1 MENSIVHSFLFTD
14 ALKLILISSSIGRNI
29 PNLKTKVCYI
39 KFSFFGKNFHII
51 HFFYKKVYV
60 ITLKIPKVTFTLT
73 KEPPWNNEFLQSFS
87 RNIQFEKCF
96 RIVRKI
102 VTKPVRKIVR
112 LIKFL
117 RSIFKIQQKPRDR
130 AKV

>member
-1 MENSIVHSFLFTD
+1 M
-14 ALKLILISSSIGRNI
+14 
-29 PNLKTKVCYI
+29 
-39 KFSFFGKNFHII
+39 
-51 HFFYKKVYV
+51 YV

-96 RIVRKI
+96 RTVRKI

-117 RSIFKIQQKPRDR
+117 RSIFKIQQKPSDR